1 MEPATDP
8 SGRERLVLSGAHRG
22 RDRPG
27 NGNFYGDLDMKRII
41 LLAVLALILPKVTM
55 AADSTSDWRVW
66 GQKLRNTRNG
76 EAVLVIAGIPVAASR
91 LGTDTT
97 LRGRYEDHDVSVH
110 CQRRHT
116 YAVQVTC
123 DVYADGDMLKT
134 LRFNAPR

>member
-1 MEPATDP
+1 
-8 SGRERLVLSGAHRG
+8 
-22 RDRPG
+22 
-27 NGNFYGDLDMKRII
+27 MKRII
-41 LLAVLALILPKVTM
+41 LLAALALILPKVTM
-55 AADSTSDWRVW
+55 AADSTSDWRIW

-110 CQRRHT
+110 CQRRHA